1 MLLDESSSRQALAWA
16 AFGNITFQSVG
27 FKDFDS
33 INIQHVYS
41 KEVNKGDEID
51 DWDNFDIS
59 TQFFLKN
66 YIENINNVN
75 KKWISDNTEYKY
87 KDFMKFSKLVKE
99 KLKL

>member
-1 MLLDESSSRQALAWA
+1 M
-16 AFGNITFQSVG
+16 
-27 FKDFDS
+27 
-33 INIQHVYS
+33 YS
-41 KEVNKGDEID
+41 KEVNKGDQID